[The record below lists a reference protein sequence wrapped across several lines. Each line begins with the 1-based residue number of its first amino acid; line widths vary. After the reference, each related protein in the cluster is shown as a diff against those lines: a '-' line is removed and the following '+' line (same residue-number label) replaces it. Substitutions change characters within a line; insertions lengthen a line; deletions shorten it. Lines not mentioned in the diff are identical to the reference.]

1 MDVTRDRRLEHF
13 CGKAQARRKRL
24 PLWLS
29 YPEHSL
35 YTAVQFWGKM
45 LHMSDRLI
53 KLLAELE
60 YLRTL
65 GHYLINECD
74 KALQECSRL
83 DAQEPPNEVSSAG
96 PSLEN

>member
-1 MDVTRDRRLEHF
+1 
-13 CGKAQARRKRL
+13 
-24 PLWLS
+24 
-29 YPEHSL
+29 
-35 YTAVQFWGKM
+35 M